1 MDQIVREIHAAVSVL
16 RSRLGARTVT
26 RGGVV
31 PLIAEGTHAGV
42 RGRRAGPSF
51 SELGSAHGI
60 RYPRE
65 RVDAALPVV
74 FAEGDHRALAELD
87 DGEVGARH
95 SAPDGRRSAEG
106 FDTDRRPPKTSQTE
120 RCLDTPR
127 VRPPFDEQGR

>member
-1 MDQIVREIHAAVSVL
+1 GPTLVTAPRCRGRRFRPRAPQRDQGMDQIVREIHAAVSVL
-16 RSRLGARTVT
+16 RSRLGARTIT

-74 FAEGDHRALAELD
+74 L
-87 DGEVGARH
+87 
-95 SAPDGRRSAEG
+95 
-106 FDTDRRPPKTSQTE
+106 
-120 RCLDTPR
+120 
-127 VRPPFDEQGR
+127 